1 MVQSEAQF
9 GSSIRL
15 LRFLNPWA
23 KVPTLR
29 IFEAPIPA
37 SYLLGGQDQLLRARS
52 AMVICAISGLFCF
65 AAAVANFLLWDALR
79 SGYFLLT
86 ASLVCAFCLPLLF
99 RFTQSLKLTGHAMG
113 LMGLVL
119 LSWAPANAGGDLYFS
134 TMLWLLVPPLVV
146 TLVSGVR
153 AGLIWGGVCVLSAA
167 YIWWAE
173 SLSPRSFD
181 GERSPALE
189 FAAVLIG
196 VLAIALG
203 LWALSKQFGLKEKRA
218 SGQIDTQVSLP
229 PDETKQV
236 RQAQTA
242 LEEPPLEGSPPAST
256 NPGSYE
262 PENSRGMRALLVE
275 DHDLNRELLL
285 EMLALSG
292 FESLG
297 ASSAEKA
304 LVLLGENLFD
314 VVLTDLHMP
323 GMDGA
328 KLTREWRKIEAAL
341 GRQPVRIVGISADV
355 RVQERQR
362 CISAGMNGFLGKP
375 FSLADLRK
383 VLAETKV

>member
-1 MVQSEAQF
+1 
-9 GSSIRL
+9 
-15 LRFLNPWA
+15 
-23 KVPTLR
+23 
-29 IFEAPIPA
+29 
-37 SYLLGGQDQLLRARS
+37 
-52 AMVICAISGLFCF
+52 MVICAISGLFCF
-65 AAAVANFLLWDALR
+65 GAAAANFLFWDAPR

-86 ASLVCAFCLPLLF
+86 ASLLCTFCLPLLF

-113 LMGLVL
+113 LMGIVL
-119 LSWAPANAGGDLYFS
+119 LSWDPGNAGGDLYSS
-134 TMLWLLVPPLVV
+134 TMLWFLVPPLVV
-146 TLVSGVR
+146 MLVSGVR
-153 AGLIWGGVCVLSAA
+153 GGLIWGGVCVLSVA
-167 YIWWAE
+167 YIWWAK
-173 SLSPRSFD
+173 SPSPGAVEGLRT
-181 GERSPALE
+181 PALE
-189 FAAVLIG
+189 SAALWIG
-196 VLAIALG
+196 VLTITLC
-203 LWALSKQFGLKEKRA
+203 LWALSRQFSLKEKRS
-218 SGQIDTQVSLP
+218 SGQIDPQVSLL

-236 RQAQTA
+236 GQAQSA
-242 LEEPPLEGSPPAST
+242 LEEPPLEGSLPAST

-262 PENSRGMRALLVE
+262 PENTRGMRALLVE

-328 KLTREWRKIEAAL
+328 KLTREWRKIEVAL

-383 VLAETKV
+383 VLAETKA